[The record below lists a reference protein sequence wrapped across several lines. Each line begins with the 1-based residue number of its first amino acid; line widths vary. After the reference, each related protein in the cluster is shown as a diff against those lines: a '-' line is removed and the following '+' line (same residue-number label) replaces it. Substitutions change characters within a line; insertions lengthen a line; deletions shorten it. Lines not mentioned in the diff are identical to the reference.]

1 MSEQLLSMFTIL
13 GIPQTNDIN
22 IIKKQ
27 WKCLSL
33 KFHPD
38 RNEDKEAATRKIQDI
53 NNAYTFILEYIS
65 NLENPN
71 SENSNVN
78 YNDIYQDYADTC
90 RQNFTDENVW
100 TEINKF
106 HLNNLLSNKKR
117 VFYMVKHASMP
128 NASQFNKDIAELFL
142 GYKHKSNVK
151 RLQETP
157 SRTTSNN
164 ITKYTY
170 KFEPTYKYTFEPTYF
185 KHKIYK

>member
-78 YNDIYQDYADTC
+78 YDDIYQDYADTC

-106 HLNNLLSNKKR
+106 HLNYL
-117 VFYMVKHASMP
+117 
-128 NASQFNKDIAELFL
+128 E
-142 GYKHKSNVK
+142 
-151 RLQETP
+151 
-157 SRTTSNN
+157 
-164 ITKYTY
+164 
-170 KFEPTYKYTFEPTYF
+170 
-185 KHKIYK
+185 